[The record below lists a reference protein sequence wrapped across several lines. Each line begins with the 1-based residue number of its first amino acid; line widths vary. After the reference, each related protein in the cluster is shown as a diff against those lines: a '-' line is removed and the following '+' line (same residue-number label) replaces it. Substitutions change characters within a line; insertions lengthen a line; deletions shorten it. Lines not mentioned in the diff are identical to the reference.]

1 MKENWNTGNL
11 DTLLLGILRQRAAHG
26 YELIQKLKET
36 SEAVFD
42 LPEGTVYPSL
52 HRLEKTGAISSSWDS
67 SSGRRRRIYA
77 ITPNGRAALQSGKK
91 AWAKYSHSVNMVLG
105 MSS

>member
-1 MKENWNTGNL
+1 MEANWNTGNL

-36 SEAVFD
+36 SEGVFD

-52 HRLEKTGAISSSWDS
+52 HRLEKLGAIKSSWDS
-67 SSGRRRRIYA
+67 TSGRRRRIYE

-91 AWAKYSHSVNMVLG
+91 AWAKYSYSVNMVLG